1 MGEFIYNNNNNNGKK
16 WFFLKIIIIIFW
28 LVWKDR
34 GRLVWSLWSLDQ
46 QHGNWNVKGLGEC
59 AIRYKP
65 IGKTAKEYLRCDI
78 NYVEWVLLIFF
89 SSFYLNI
96 FDVMLNGI
104 MDIYIYIY
112 FEKCWMDLIC
122 LSNCKAEKSY
132 DKIYMNGS
140 LRNYY
145 PVLDYIG

>member
-112 FEKCWMDLIC
+112 IFFFLRSVEWILFVFQIAKLKKAMIKFIWM
-122 LSNCKAEKSY
+122 
-132 DKIYMNGS
+132 GH
-140 LRNYY
+140 
-145 PVLDYIG
+145 